1 MSQPS
6 LFNFDNSY
14 ARLPERFYS
23 ETSIN
28 PVKTPSFVAVN
39 RDLATSLNIDPD
51 RLEHEGLEY
60 LAGNRFPDNSK
71 PLSQAYCGHQFGHL
85 VPQLGDGRALLLGE
99 QLNAQQQ
106 RFDIQLKGSGPTLFS
121 RSGDGRSALG
131 PVVREYLVSE
141 AMHAL
146 GISTTR
152 ALAAVVTGEDVYRES
167 LVPGGIL
174 TRVAKSHVRIG
185 TFQYFAIRHDQEAV
199 KILADYCIE
208 RHYPSLKH
216 ACKQEQRSGGKI
228 YQDFFAA
235 VTKVQIELVVD
246 WMSVGF
252 IHGVMNTDNT
262 SIAGETIDYGPCA
275 FMNTYNPLTVYSYI
289 DSHGRYAYGNQ
300 KSILRWNLARFAECL
315 LPLFGEDI
323 DKNIAYSELQ
333 LEKFED
339 QFWKSW
345 LDKFRHKLGLFDAE
359 KEEDTNLIGDL
370 LKLMQAHAMDFT
382 LSFRDLANLIN
393 QEENT
398 KTFHNTWQKPDLGRW
413 LDKWRLRTT
422 KQALP
427 ADQLRKRMN
436 AVNPFVIPRNHHVQQ
451 AVDEAENEQDFSLMH
466 KLNRL
471 YSTPFQVSGDYS
483 DFHLPPKAGEDIT
496 NTFCGT

>member
-23 ETSIN
+23 KTSIT
-28 PVKTPSFVAVN
+28 PVKAPSFIALN
-39 RDLATSLNIDPD
+39 RELAESLNIDPY

-60 LAGNRFPDNSK
+60 LAGNRLPDNSS

-99 QLNAQQQ
+99 QLNTQQQ

-141 AMHAL
+141 AMYAL

-152 ALAAVVTGEDVYRES
+152 ALAAVDTGEDVYRET

-185 TFQYFAIRHDQEAV
+185 TFQYFAIRQDQEAV

-216 ACKQEQRSGGKI
+216 SLNDEQLNDGKI
-228 YQDFFAA
+228 YQAFFEA
-235 VTKVQIELVVD
+235 VTKAQIELVVD

-252 IHGVMNTDNT
+252 IHGVMNTDNM

-275 FMNTYNPLTVYSYI
+275 FMNTYEPITVYSYI
-289 DSHGRYAYGNQ
+289 DTHGRYAYGNQ

-323 DKNIAYSELQ
+323 DKNIAYTEHQ
-333 LEKFED
+333 LENFEN
-339 QFWKSW
+339 QFWQKW
-345 LDKFRHKLGLFDAE
+345 LDKFRPKLGLFDAE
-359 KEEDTNLIGDL
+359 EKEDTNLIGDL
-370 LKLMQAHAMDFT
+370 LKLMQGHAMDFT
-382 LSFRDLANLIN
+382 LSFRDLANLTN
-393 QEENT
+393 KEANA

-413 LDKWRLRTT
+413 LDKWILRTT

-427 ADQLRKRMN
+427 AEQLQKRMN
-436 AVNPFVIPRNHHVQQ
+436 AVNPSLIPRNHHVQQ
-451 AVDEAENEQDFSLMH
+451 AVD
-466 KLNRL
+466 
-471 YSTPFQVSGDYS
+471 DYPVL
-483 DFHLPPKAGEDIT
+483 HAGP
-496 NTFCGT
+496 